1 MYKYQRIRD
10 LREDADKTQEEIA
23 KILNKQVTVYR
34 RWENG
39 DTEIP
44 THIVIELCK
53 FYNVSADYIL
63 GFTNI
68 KKPLP
73 NDKEEKKE
81 SKTIKITGYNIN
93 IQNL

>member
-1 MYKYQRIRD
+1 MNYNQRIRD
-10 LREDADKTQEEIA
+10 LREDSEKTQEDIA
-23 KILNKQVTVYR
+23 KLLKTTAQYYGQYEMNKRPLT
-34 RWENG
+34 
-39 DTEIP
+39 
-44 THIVIELCK
+44 IEHLKTLCK

-73 NDKEEKKE
+73 DDKKEKKE

>member
-1 MYKYQRIRD
+1 MKYYQRIKD
-10 LREDADKTQEEIA
+10 LREDADKTQEDIA
-23 KILNKQVTVYR
+23 KLLKTSTQYYGQYELNKRPLT
-34 RWENG
+34 
-39 DTEIP
+39 
-44 THIVIELCK
+44 IEHLITLCK
-53 FYNVSADYIL
+53 YYNVSSDYII

-68 KKPLP
+68 QKPMP